1 MFGVTEV
8 KGDGLQSILDEAAQK
23 LTTAEMN
30 LSYITNFGISIFHL
44 ASKNNGFELG
54 ISQEAHSQ
62 GPVGNYASSLIS
74 FLTGK
79 SDTTSRIVTEG
90 VNTDSSQVK
99 TSKLAYQHNFWY
111 LHLCRKL
118 RDLLNGDLG
127 AVNAVVYPL
136 AKHTFK
142 EDAYKPCP
150 TYVQYQLH
158 QASNTLNVVVN
169 FRAQHLYML
178 AFNIQLWAFQLLQLC
193 YEFDLSTGNVVI
205 NCTNHHVRED
215 QDPTDICGKSVSW
228 FVEPEDTAKLSF
240 SIHQYYDGFTPSV
253 FLM

>member
-8 KGDGLQSILDEAAQK
+8 KGDDLQSILDEAAQK

-79 SDTTSRIVTEG
+79 SDTTSRIATEG

-111 LHLCRKL
+111 SHICRQIKKL
-118 RDLLNGDLG
+118 LAGDLE
-127 AVNAVVYPL
+127 AVNAIVYPL
-136 AKHTFK
+136 AKHTLK
-142 EDAYKPCP
+142 ENAYKPCP
-150 TYVQYQLH
+150 TYVQYQL
-158 QASNTLNVVVN
+158 QKATNTLNVVVN

-193 YEFDLSTGNVVI
+193 HRFDLTLGSVII
-205 NCTNHHVRED
+205 NCTNHHIAEG
-215 QDPTDICGKSVSW
+215 QDPTAVCGKSVSW
-228 FVEPEDTAKLSF
+228 FVSPYETGKMVANLSEYF
-240 SIHQYYDGFTPSV
+240 KTF
-253 FLM
+253 